1 MVTGTERSGKQA
13 ESLKFLHVIRVQV
26 AGWVLRKA
34 QGLESR
40 KDPLTSMKVGR
51 LSLKPKLGYFA
62 DFVAPRVKTV
72 QIEKGVLFF
81 FLADCLV

>member
-1 MVTGTERSGKQA
+1 M
-13 ESLKFLHVIRVQV
+13 
-26 AGWVLRKA
+26 RKA

-40 KDPLTSMKVGR
+40 KDPLTSMKVGH

-72 QIEKGVLFF
+72 QTEKGGFVFVVMEICSDEF
-81 FLADCLV
+81 T

>member
-1 MVTGTERSGKQA
+1 M
-13 ESLKFLHVIRVQV
+13 
-26 AGWVLRKA
+26 RKA

-40 KDPLTSMKVGR
+40 KDPLTSMKVGH

-72 QIEKGVLFF
+72 QTEKGVCFF
-81 FLADCLV
+81 FVMEICSDEFT